1 MRYFVI
7 AAMFCAL
14 SLPGCGG
21 SSAEPIVE
29 EEDQAVEMTDEE
41 MAAEEAMENGE
52 EAGTAVG
59 SETDI

>member
-1 MRYFVI
+1 MRYFMIV
-7 AAMFCAL
+7 AMFCAL

-29 EEDQAVEMTDEE
+29 EEDQAVEMSDEDV
-41 MAAEEAMENGE
+41 AAEEAISNGE
-52 EAGTAVG
+52 EAGSAVG

>member
-21 SSAEPIVE
+21 SSSEPIIE
-29 EEDQAVEMTDEE
+29 TEDDAVEMSDEDV
-41 MAAEEAMENGE
+41 AAEEAISDGE
-52 EAGTAVG
+52 ESGTEVG

>member
-21 SSAEPIVE
+21 SSPEPLVE
-29 EEDQAVEMTDEE
+29 EEDQAVEMSDEDV
-41 MAAEEAMENGE
+41 AAEEAISNGE